1 MGILVCKYNIRV
13 HWAAT
18 LMRCC
23 SAGLF
28 CLLFLSSCA
37 DNNEDFSDT
46 SATGKELQLRACW
59 EMEPEM
65 VSSRGTTENV
75 WRGNEEITVTAG
87 QNSKPYLVSA
97 DGSLT
102 PGSDGALFWTATN
115 QMLVSAYYSPIEP
128 ISTHFHI
135 EEDQTQTVNSATA
148 LTNFDRSDA
157 LYAPPISVN
166 YGETA
171 ELAFRHL
178 AAYVVVHVTADSD
191 EGIDDMS
198 PATILFNNQHIESGE
213 LSTDGTVAQR
223 TTAGTKTIIP
233 VELESTTEFKE
244 AKALL
249 VPQRSVGFT
258 FITVSFNNGSTTYS
272 YTPYS
277 SKPISLEAGK
287 KYTFNLLLTKA
298 NLVLKDEEVVD
309 WDVTSET
316 IKSEADDSE
325 GDDSEV
331 DDTETDLSL

>member
-1 MGILVCKYNIRV
+1 
-13 HWAAT
+13 
-18 LMRCC
+18 MRCC

-37 DNNEDFSDT
+37 DNNEDFPDT
-46 SATGKELQLRACW
+46 SDAGKELQLRACW
-59 EMEPEM
+59 EIEPEM
-65 VSSRGTTENV
+65 VYSRSTTENV
-75 WRGNEEITVTAG
+75 WLGNEEITVTAG
-87 QNSKPYLVSA
+87 QNSKPYLVCA

-128 ISTHFHI
+128 ISTH
-135 EEDQTQTVNSATA
+135 
-148 LTNFDRSDA
+148 FDRSDA

-298 NLVLKDEEVVD
+298 NLVLKDEDVVD

-325 GDDSEV
+325 V